1 MRKRFTEEQMVRI
14 LREAERPGQTIRD
27 VCRQYGVT
35 EQTFYRWRHKYG
47 GLEVSDAMRLRT
59 LERENDRLKKLLAER
74 DLEMA
79 FMKDILRKK

>member
-59 LERENDRLKKLLAER
+59 LEKENDRLKKLLAER